1 MGTERAE
8 RNPNIG
14 LSYEIEVYDKD
25 GNLKEHREEE
35 AHCFVENF
43 FKMLLGYYVN
53 GDMYSN
59 FRKIPFT
66 MTTGSTVSTYCETS
80 GEKQA
85 YYGGF
90 RATEVPGSNAYGIVV
105 GTSNTPVTPT
115 DFSLGSIISHGV
127 ADGTLS
133 YDASTLEYQ
142 EGESNVMILKLSR
155 VFQNDGAVA
164 VAINEIGLYQY
175 TEDGPIMTIRD
186 VVASPISLGVGE
198 LCAIAYKLQFN

>member
-25 GNLKEHREEE
+25 GNLKERREEE

-53 GDMYSN
+53 GDTS
-59 FRKIPFT
+59 FRKIPFV

-80 GEKQA
+80 TQSNVFD
-85 YYGGF
+85 GGF
-90 RATEVPGSNAYGIVV
+90 RATEVPGSNACGIVV

-127 ADGTLS
+127 ADGMLS

-142 EGESNVMILKLSR
+142 EGESNVMILKLRR
-155 VFQNDGAVA
+155 VFQNEGAVV

-175 TEDGPIMTIRD
+175 TANGSIMTIRD

-198 LCAIAYKLQFN
+198 FCAIAYKLQFN

>member
-43 FKMLLGYYVN
+43 FKMLLGHYVN
-53 GDMYSN
+53 GDTG

-80 GEKQA
+80 AHQHA
-85 YYGGF
+85 SYGGF

-127 ADGTLS
+127 ADGALL
-133 YDASTLEYQ
+133 YDVSTLGYL
-142 EGESNVMILKLSR
+142 EGESNVMMLKLCR
-155 VFQNDGAVA
+155 VFRNDGAAA

-175 TEDGPIMTIRD
+175 TMSGPIMTIRD

>member
-1 MGTERAE
+1 MGAERAE

-53 GDMYSN
+53 GDKS

-66 MTTGSTVSTYCETS
+66 MTTGSTVSTYCECEAS
-80 GEKQA
+80 GVSVH
-85 YYGGF
+85 GGF

-133 YDASTLEYQ
+133 YDVSTLEYQ

-155 VFQNDGAVA
+155 VFQNAGAVA

-175 TEDGPIMTIRD
+175 TGNGSIMTIRD
-186 VVASPISLGVGE
+186 VLASPISLGVGE

>member
-53 GDMYSN
+53 GDRS
-59 FRKIPFT
+59 FRTIPFT

-80 GEKQA
+80 RQDNA
-85 YYGGF
+85 YGGF
-90 RATEVPGSNAYGIVV
+90 RATEVPGSNACGIVV

-142 EGESNVMILKLSR
+142 EGESNVMILKLRR

-175 TEDGPIMTIRD
+175 TGNGSIMTIRD

>member
-53 GDMYSN
+53 GDTS

-80 GEKQA
+80 YQTNQ

-142 EGESNVMILKLSR
+142 EGESNVMILKLRR

-175 TEDGPIMTIRD
+175 TTSGPIMTIRD

>member
-1 MGTERAE
+1 MGAERAE

-53 GDMYSN
+53 GDES
-59 FRKIPFT
+59 FRTIPFA

-80 GEKQA
+80 GEREV

-133 YDASTLEYQ
+133 YDASTLGYQ
-142 EGESNVMILKLSR
+142 EGESNVMILKLRR
-155 VFQNDGAVA
+155 VFQNNGAVA

-175 TEDGPIMTIRD
+175 TANGPIMTIRD

>member
-43 FKMLLGYYVN
+43 FKMLLGHYVN
-53 GDMYSN
+53 GDTG
-59 FRKIPFT
+59 FRTIPFT

-80 GEKQA
+80 YGGSPF
-85 YYGGF
+85 YGGF
-90 RATEVPGSNAYGIVV
+90 RATDVPGSNAYGIVV
-105 GTSNTPVTPT
+105 GTSNTPATPT

-133 YDASTLEYQ
+133 YGESTLEYQ
-142 EGESNVMILKLSR
+142 EGESNVMILKLR
-155 VFQNDGAVA
+155 RLFQNDGAAA

-175 TEDGPIMTIRD
+175 TANGSIMTIRD

>member
-1 MGTERAE
+1 MGAERAE
-8 RNPNIG
+8 RNPNMG

-25 GNLKEHREEE
+25 GNLKGHREEE

-53 GDMYSN
+53 GDTS
-59 FRKIPFT
+59 FRKIPFV

-80 GEKQA
+80 YQNDA
-85 YYGGF
+85 FYGGF

-127 ADGTLS
+127 ADGMLS

-142 EGESNVMILKLSR
+142 EGESNVMILKLRR

-175 TEDGPIMTIRD
+175 TANGSIMTIRD

>member
-35 AHCFVENF
+35 AHCLVENF

-53 GDMYSN
+53 GDTS
-59 FRKIPFT
+59 FRTIPFV

-80 GEKQA
+80 HLWGQHD
-85 YYGGF
+85 GGF
-90 RATEVPGSNAYGIVV
+90 RATDVPGSNAYGIVV

-133 YDASTLEYQ
+133 YDASTLGYQ
-142 EGESNVMILKLSR
+142 EGESNVMILKLRR
-155 VFQNDGAVA
+155 VFRNDGAAA

-175 TEDGPIMTIRD
+175 TASGSIMTIRD

>member
-53 GDMYSN
+53 CDRE
-59 FRKIPFT
+59 FIKIPFV

-80 GEKQA
+80 DQYQV

-90 RATEVPGSNAYGIVV
+90 RATDVPGSNAYGIVV

-133 YDASTLEYQ
+133 YGVSTLEYQ
-142 EGESNVMILKLSR
+142 EGESNVMMLKLRR

-175 TEDGPIMTIRD
+175 TGNGSIMTIRD
-186 VVASPISLGVGE
+186 VVASPISLGAGE